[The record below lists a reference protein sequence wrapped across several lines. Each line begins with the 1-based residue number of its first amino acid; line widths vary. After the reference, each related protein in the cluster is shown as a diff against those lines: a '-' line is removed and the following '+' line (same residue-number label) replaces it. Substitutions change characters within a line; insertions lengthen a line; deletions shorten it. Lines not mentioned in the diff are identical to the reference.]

1 MAWWAA
7 LAKMA
12 PQIMGAAGSMGGG
25 GKGGD
30 KKGGGGLG
38 DLKSKTPSGRM
49 GGGTMAAG
57 AIGGIQAITG
67 AIQQRKADRMLPAQ
81 EDPEMRAAM
90 TQAKRRARAFQTGT
104 ALAGERAALAQQLG
118 TGQQRMMRYGGGRKG
133 LLQMQQAFNQG
144 ITGLAKEG
152 IVGQTAAQAQANT
165 ILEGIS
171 QRKLDLQ
178 MQRHDIAQA
187 RAAQRKAAANRN
199 LGLFMGKALSTP
211 SSGGQSM
218 DLGGLTKAISG
229 MGGAGSG
236 QPDMATAPI
245 SPNPASR
252 SSSAPLP
259 TPDQDFT
266 KALGGVQGNMA
277 GAAKAGQAAAGVFK
291 ALGTGF

>member
-1 MAWWAA
+1 MAVAGAA
-7 LAKMA
+7 AIAGGGGWFAKML
-12 PQIMGAAGSMGGG
+12 PMLGGMMGGG

-30 KKGGGGLG
+30 KKGGGGGGLG
-38 DLKSKTPSGRM
+38 NLKSKTGSGRM

-67 AIQQRKADRMLPAQ
+67 AIQQKKADRMLPAQ

-187 RAAQRKAAANRN
+187 RAAQRKAAGNRN

-218 DLGGLTKAISG
+218 DLGGLTSAISG
-229 MGGAGSG
+229 MGGAG
-236 QPDMATAPI
+236 Q
-245 SPNPASR
+245 
-252 SSSAPLP
+252 SAPS
-259 TPDQDFT
+259 TPSDSGVGIKLNSET
-266 KALGGVQGNMA
+266 GSVGGTAGGVGIGKTLQGVGGTA
-277 GAAKAGQAAAGVFK
+277 GGVGIQLPK
-291 ALGTGF
+291 